1 VADPIAILDSDGGEH
16 IGDGARHHRVLAEL
30 PDLEVIELRFGPEF
44 EGVDPHTH
52 ATHTDAFYVLA
63 GEAEF
68 TVGDDVLRAGPGS
81 FVAAPAGVVHGFR
94 VAGDAELRMV
104 NVHAPFDGFVER
116 LRRA

>member
-1 VADPIAILDSDGGEH
+1 VADPIVIPDPEGGEH
-16 IGDGARHHRVLAEL
+16 IGDAARYHRVLAEL
-30 PDLEVIELRFGPEF
+30 PDLEVIELRFGPDF

-63 GEAEF
+63 GEVEF
-68 TVGDDVLRAGPGS
+68 TLGDDVVRAGPGS

-104 NVHAPFDGFVER
+104 NVHAPYDGFIGR